1 MAIKVL
7 VSSPFG
13 DDIDTK
19 SGRVISS
26 RNMSKLRQAFE
37 LLTEV
42 IESADG
48 SKNKINLV
56 MAGNQDQ
63 ISEAKELLQP
73 ILEYY
78 GMSMNQETKML
89 IIEDADYMEEEAMD
103 AIVQLHSSIAKRIS
117 D

>member
-1 MAIKVL
+1 MEAKVL
-7 VSSPFG
+7 ISTPFG
-13 DDIDTK
+13 DDIDVK

-26 RNMSKLRQAFE
+26 RNMGKLRQAFE

-56 MAGNQDQ
+56 VSGDQDQ
-63 ISEAKELLQP
+63 IAEAKELLQP

-78 GMSMNQETKML
+78 GMSMNQETKVL
-89 IIEDADYMEEEAMD
+89 IIEDADYMDEEAME